1 MEPIDE
7 MVEVEILAISARCS
21 TYAMS
26 ELNYGASS
34 ADDCED
40 KNDQCNHKKN
50 MDIRAEYVEA
60 DESEQPQDQKNY
72 KDGPQHSFVSLR
84 SQVPVISCA

>member
-1 MEPIDE
+1 MQRNGPTRWVD
-7 MVEVEILAISARCS
+7 
-21 TYAMS
+21 
-26 ELNYGASS
+26 ELNCAASS
-34 ADDCED
+34 ADDCKD
-40 KNDQCNHKKN
+40 KDNQCNHEED